1 MKKPEKY
8 LKPILDALTGCLTAL
23 QSSEVRSQVVEPEF
37 FASTLLLVNLAKAV
51 REAYV
56 WAELQQT
63 EPNPS
68 LKQVSSQIG
77 QSARLS
83 SIAQLTVMTLQA
95 LSRLYLLGVR
105 SVLPLCPEAGHL
117 FSSAGKVGMPAIPT
131 EDLRMILLVS
141 LIYQITIHIAD
152 LTSVSRCRNPLS
164 S

>member
-8 LKPILDALTGCLTAL
+8 LKPILDALTGCLTAI
-23 QSSEVRSQVVEPEF
+23 QTSEVRSQIVEPEL

-51 REAYV
+51 READV

-77 QSARLS
+77 QSAQLS
-83 SIAQLTVMTLQA
+83 SIAKLTVTTIQA
-95 LSRLYLLGVR
+95 LSRLYLLGIR

-117 FSSAGKVGMPAIPT
+117 FSSAGRVGMPAIPT
-131 EDLRMILLVS
+131 GDLRMILLVS
-141 LIYQITIHIAD
+141 LIYQITSCIAD
-152 LTSVSRCRNPLS
+152 LTSEGCCRNRLS
-164 S
+164 Y